1 LLYRI
6 KIPRC
11 LDIVVELENT
21 SEAIRYAKELNSV
34 ICKSNKI
41 YIHILEKR
49 NEDIIEIKTNIISI
63 QDYGG
68 STL

>member
-1 LLYRI
+1 MLYRI

-11 LDIVVELENT
+11 LDVVVELENIT
-21 SEAIRYAKELNSV
+21 EAIRYAKELNSI

-49 NEDIIEIKTNIISI
+49 NKDIIEIKKNIISI

>member
-1 LLYRI
+1 MLYRI

-49 NEDIIEIKTNIISI
+49 NKDIIEIKKNIISI

>member
-1 LLYRI
+1 MLYRI
-6 KIPRC
+6 KVPRC
-11 LDIVVELENT
+11 LDVIVELENT

>member
-1 LLYRI
+1 MLYRI

-11 LDIVVELENT
+11 LDVVVELENT
-21 SEAIRYAKELNSV
+21 SEAIRYAKELNSI
-34 ICKSNKI
+34 ICKSDKI

-49 NEDIIEIKTNIISI
+49 NENIVEIKKNIISI